1 MQATIRL
8 SIPLWVIK
16 TELNSQDTIDREFSP
31 LELIKDNHP
40 KFVVSMD
47 SFFKDNING
56 IEHRF
61 AGEFLLEKW

>member
-1 MQATIRL
+1 LQ
-8 SIPLWVIK
+8 VCYQ
-16 TELNSQDTIDREFSP
+16 LNSQNTISREFSS

-56 IEHRF
+56 IEHKF
-61 AGEFLLEKW
+61 IGDFLLEKW

>member
-1 MQATIRL
+1 
-8 SIPLWVIK
+8 
-16 TELNSQDTIDREFSP
+16 LNSKDTINREFSP

-56 IEHRF
+56 IEHKF
-61 AGEFLLEKW
+61 IGDFLLEKW